1 MLVTAPLILSRPFE
15 AVTVHGEAIGF
26 ALELAAQ

>member
-15 AVTVHGEAIGF
+15 APAVRGEAIGL
-26 ALELAAQ
+26 AVELATQ